1 MPDLNVQHQR
11 GASGSSMPA
20 DGDGAVENYDRNLA
34 GHATGDYICLKSLE
48 VVVMGH
54 PCAGVT

>member
-20 DGDGAVENYDRNLA
+20 GSDGAVEKCDRNLA
-34 GHATGDYICLKSLE
+34 RHATGDYICLKSL
-48 VVVMGH
+48 
-54 PCAGVT
+54 GVIVTGYL